1 MPRPHMPRG
10 LRAGFAERLRATRLG
25 AQPDAESRAHQQELV
40 DWVFTRVADRYD
52 LGNDLMSLGW
62 HARWKQRLLDY
73 IDPQPGTRALD
84 VACGT
89 GDVTWMLAER
99 GCDVTGCDINDDMMR
114 SAPAKRP
121 PGVTVDV
128 PFEVAD
134 AMDLPYPDNSFDL
147 VTIVY
152 AGRGF
157 PDFPAVLREAYRV
170 LKPGGQL
177 WNLDFA
183 RPPNK
188 AFDKVYRGYMLAT
201 GALLGTVLHGH
212 PKTYMYIPISMR
224 AYPGQR
230 WLDEQLQ
237 AVGFETELIETFA
250 GIMAYN
256 HGRKPLDA

>member
-10 LRAGFAERLRATRLG
+10 LRAGFAERLRATSLG
-25 AQPDAESRAHQQELV
+25 AQPDAASRAHQQELV

-84 VACGT
+84 IACGT

-99 GCDVTGCDINDDMMR
+99 GCDVIGCDINDDMMR

-121 PGVTVDV
+121 QGLTAEV
-128 PFEVAD
+128 PFEIAD
-134 AMDLPYPDNSFDL
+134 AMELPYPDNSFDL

-157 PDFPAVLREAYRV
+157 PDFPAVLREVYRV
-170 LKPGGQL
+170 LAPGGEV

-201 GALLGTVLHGH
+201 GALLGAILHGH